1 MSRDPNLSAKSLISC
16 MVIAACL
23 LLLAYF
29 AQADRGTSNIPIP
42 DDVREIVRIDAK
54 NRIKQIA
61 DEKAKAIQDAEEKAA
76 KAKKDADEL
85 VETIEQKK
93 KELVALTKDAE
104 NKSGEQKKELEKAK
118 DDIQRERDKLEK
130 LSIDLQ
136 QQSKALQDNVESL
149 KMDREAD
156 AVEQLKQQKLA
167 QSAQAQIS
175 QDLGRGARV
184 NHQTQF
190 NPLRQRD
197 PNFPAF
203 APNPAAVAAA
213 SPNSGVNINIGSQ
226 QGSDILDV
234 SKAAINAQT
243 AQAMAFDNRL
253 RGIETFFQGRRNNKA
268 ARALED
274 GPRPTLEQ
282 VIKYSKMRLPR
293 KLTDDQLD
301 PNTGE
306 ITWPYVLTDSIYL
319 EEEQVLQGHFHDRV
333 EEGGSIG
340 FEKGEEVSGSVA
352 RITDL
357 MKENVSKYASGKYGE
372 ARSFM
377 ESLRYE
383 FYLPVK

>member
-1 MSRDPNLSAKSLISC
+1 MSRDPNLSAKSVISC

-29 AQADRGTSNIPIP
+29 AQADRGTSIPVP

-54 NRIKQIA
+54 NRIQQIA
-61 DEKAKAIQDAEEKAA
+61 DEKAKAIQDAEEKSA

-93 KELVALTKDAE
+93 KELEALTKDAE
-104 NKSGEQKKELEKAK
+104 NKSGEQKKELQKAK
-118 DDIQRERDKLEK
+118 DDMQREHDKRV
-130 LSIDLQ
+130 
-136 QQSKALQDNVESL
+136 KALQDIAEKS
-149 KMDREAD
+149 KMDREAL
-156 AVEQLKQQKLA
+156 AVEQLKQKNLA
-167 QSAQAQIS
+167 QSAQVQIGQS
-175 QDLGRGARV
+175 LGRGARV
-184 NHQTQF
+184 DHQTQF
-190 NPLRQRD
+190 NSLRRRD
-197 PNFPAF
+197 PDFPAF
-203 APNPAAVAAA
+203 APNAAAVAAA

-226 QGSDILDV
+226 QGSNILDV

-243 AQAMAFDNRL
+243 AKAMALDNHL
-253 RGIETFFQGRRNNKA
+253 RGIETFFEGRRINKA

-340 FEKGEEVSGSVA
+340 FEKGEEVNGSVA

-357 MKENVSKYASGKYGE
+357 MKENKSKYESGKH
-372 ARSFM
+372 ASALNFM

>member
-1 MSRDPNLSAKSLISC
+1 MSRDPNLSAKSVISC

-29 AQADRGTSNIPIP
+29 AQADRGTSNIPLP
-42 DDVREIVRIDAK
+42 DDAREIVRIDVK
-54 NRIKQIA
+54 KRIKQIA
-61 DEKAKAIQDAEEKAA
+61 DEEAKAIEEAEEKAA
-76 KAKKDADEL
+76 KAKKDEDEL
-85 VETIEQKK
+85 VEKIELGK

-104 NKSGEQKKELEKAK
+104 NKSGEQKKELQKAK
-118 DDIQRERDKLEK
+118 DDIQREHDKRV
-130 LSIDLQ
+130 
-136 QQSKALQDNVESL
+136 KALQDIAEKS
-149 KMDREAD
+149 KMDREAL
-156 AVEQLKQQKLA
+156 AVEQLRQKKLA
-167 QSAQAQIS
+167 QSAQVQIGQS
-175 QDLGRGARV
+175 LGRGARV
-184 NHQTQF
+184 DHQTQF
-190 NPLRQRD
+190 NSLRRRD
-197 PNFPAF
+197 PDFPAF
-203 APNPAAVAAA
+203 APNAAAVAAA
-213 SPNSGVNINIGSQ
+213 SPNRGVNINIGSQ
-226 QGSDILDV
+226 QGSNILDV

-243 AQAMAFDNRL
+243 AKAMALDNHL
-253 RGIETFFQGRRNNKA
+253 RGIETFFEGRRINKA

-340 FEKGEEVSGSVA
+340 FEKGEEVNGSVA

>member
-29 AQADRGTSNIPIP
+29 AQADRGTSILLP
-42 DDVREIVRIDAK
+42 DDVREIVRIDVK
-54 NRIKQIA
+54 NRIKQMA

-93 KELVALTKDAE
+93 KELEALTKDAE

-156 AVEQLKQQKLA
+156 TVEQLKQKKLA
-167 QSAQAQIS
+167 QSAQVQIGQS
-175 QDLGRGARV
+175 LGRGARV
-184 NHQTQF
+184 DHQTQF
-190 NPLRQRD
+190 NSLRRRD

-203 APNPAAVAAA
+203 PANP
-213 SPNSGVNINIGSQ
+213 
-226 QGSDILDV
+226 
-234 SKAAINAQT
+234 T
-243 AQAMAFDNRL
+243 AMALDNHL
-253 RGIETFFQGRRNNKA
+253 RGIETFFEGQRINKA

-274 GPRPTLEQ
+274 GPRPTSEQ
-282 VIKYSKMRLPR
+282 IKKFSQMGLPPR
-293 KLTDDQLD
+293 LTDDQLD

-306 ITWPYVLTDSIYL
+306 ITWPYVLTDSI
-319 EEEQVLQGHFHDRV
+319 
-333 EEGGSIG
+333 
-340 FEKGEEVSGSVA
+340 
-352 RITDL
+352 
-357 MKENVSKYASGKYGE
+357 
-372 ARSFM
+372 
-377 ESLRYE
+377 
-383 FYLPVK
+383 

>member
-1 MSRDPNLSAKSLISC
+1 

-29 AQADRGTSNIPIP
+29 AQADRGTSNIPLP
-42 DDVREIVRIDAK
+42 DDAREIVRIDVK
-54 NRIKQIA
+54 KRIKQIA

-76 KAKKDADEL
+76 KAKKDEDEL
-85 VETIEQKK
+85 VEKIELGK
-93 KELVALTKDAE
+93 KELEALTKDAE

-149 KMDREAD
+149 KKDREAD
-156 AVEQLKQQKLA
+156 AVEQLKQKKLA
-167 QSAQAQIS
+167 QSAQAQIG

-190 NPLRQRD
+190 NPLRRRD
-197 PNFPAF
+197 PDFPAF
-203 APNPAAVAAA
+203 APNAAAVAAA
-213 SPNSGVNINIGSQ
+213 SPNRGVNINIGSQ
-226 QGSDILDV
+226 QGSNILDV

-243 AQAMAFDNRL
+243 AKAMALDNHL
-253 RGIETFFQGRRNNKA
+253 RGIETFFEGRRINKA

>member
-1 MSRDPNLSAKSLISC
+1 

-29 AQADRGTSNIPIP
+29 AQADRGTSNIPVP
-42 DDVREIVRIDAK
+42 DDVREIVRIDVK
-54 NRIKQIA
+54 NRIKQMA

-104 NKSGEQKKELEKAK
+104 NKSGEQKKELQKAQ

-130 LSIDLQ
+130 LSIDVQ
-136 QQSKALQDNVESL
+136 QQSKALQDNVERL

-156 AVEQLKQQKLA
+156 AVQQKLA
-167 QSAQAQIS
+167 QSAQAQIV

-253 RGIETFFQGRRNNKA
+253 RGIETFFQGRRINKA

-282 VIKYSKMRLPR
+282 VIKYSQMRLPR

-301 PNTGE
+301 PNTGT

-340 FEKGEEVSGSVA
+340 FEKGEKVNGSVA

-357 MKENVSKYASGKYGE
+357 MKKNVSKYASGKYGE
-372 ARSFM
+372 ASSFM

-383 FYLPVK
+383 FHLPVK

>member
-1 MSRDPNLSAKSLISC
+1 MSRDPNLSAKSVISC

-29 AQADRGTSNIPIP
+29 AQADRGTSNIPLP
-42 DDVREIVRIDAK
+42 DDDRIIRIDA
-54 NRIKQIA
+54 
-61 DEKAKAIQDAEEKAA
+61 DEEAKAIEEAEEKAA
-76 KAKKDADEL
+76 KAKKDKDEL
-85 VETIEQKK
+85 VEKIELGK
-93 KELVALTKDAE
+93 KELEALTKDAE
-104 NKSGEQKKELEKAK
+104 NKSGEQKKELQKAK
-118 DDIQRERDKLEK
+118 DDIQREHDKRV
-130 LSIDLQ
+130 
-136 QQSKALQDNVESL
+136 KALQDIAEKS
-149 KMDREAD
+149 KMDREAL
-156 AVEQLKQQKLA
+156 AVEQLRQKNLA
-167 QSAQAQIS
+167 QSAQVQIGQS
-175 QDLGRGARV
+175 LGRGARV
-184 NHQTQF
+184 DHQTQF
-190 NPLRQRD
+190 NPLRRRD
-197 PNFPAF
+197 PDFPAF
-203 APNPAAVAAA
+203 APNAAAVAAA
-213 SPNSGVNINIGSQ
+213 SPNRGVNINIGSQ
-226 QGSDILDV
+226 QGSNILDV

-243 AQAMAFDNRL
+243 AKAMALDNHL
-253 RGIETFFQGRRNNKA
+253 RGIETFFEGRRINKA

-352 RITDL
+352 RITEL

>member
-1 MSRDPNLSAKSLISC
+1 MSRDPNLSAKSVISC

-29 AQADRGTSNIPIP
+29 AQADRGTSNIPLP
-42 DDVREIVRIDAK
+42 DDVREIVRIDVK
-54 NRIKQIA
+54 NGIEQMA

-76 KAKKDADEL
+76 KAKKDANEL

-104 NKSGEQKKELEKAK
+104 NKSGEQKKELQKAQ

-167 QSAQAQIS
+167 QFAQAQIG
-175 QDLGRGARV
+175 QDIGRGARV

-213 SPNSGVNINIGSQ
+213 SPNSGVNINVGSQ
-226 QGSDILDV
+226 QGSNILDV

-253 RGIETFFQGRRNNKA
+253 RGIETFFEGRRINKA

-340 FEKGEEVSGSVA
+340 FEKGEEVNGSVA

-372 ARSFM
+372 ASSFM

-383 FYLPVK
+383 FHLPVK

>member
-1 MSRDPNLSAKSLISC
+1 

-29 AQADRGTSNIPIP
+29 AQADRGTSNIALP
-42 DDVREIVRIDAK
+42 DDDRIIRIDA
-54 NRIKQIA
+54 
-61 DEKAKAIQDAEEKAA
+61 DEEAKAIEEAEEKAA
-76 KAKKDADEL
+76 KAKKDEDEL
-85 VETIEQKK
+85 VEKIELGK
-93 KELVALTKDAE
+93 KELEALTKDAE

-149 KMDREAD
+149 KKDREAD
-156 AVEQLKQQKLA
+156 AVEQLKQKKLA
-167 QSAQAQIS
+167 QSAQAQIG

-190 NPLRQRD
+190 NPLRRRD
-197 PNFPAF
+197 PDFPAF
-203 APNPAAVAAA
+203 APNAAAVAAA

-226 QGSDILDV
+226 QGSNILDV

-243 AQAMAFDNRL
+243 AKAMALDNHL
-253 RGIETFFQGRRNNKA
+253 RGIETFFEGRRINKA

-301 PNTGE
+301 PNTGK

-319 EEEQVLQGHFHDRV
+319 EEEQVLQGHFRDRV
-333 EEGGSIG
+333 EEGSIG
-340 FEKGEEVSGSVA
+340 FGKGEEVNGSVA

-357 MKENVSKYASGKYGE
+357 LEENVTKYASGKYGE

>member
-1 MSRDPNLSAKSLISC
+1 

-29 AQADRGTSNIPIP
+29 AQADRGTSNIPVP
-42 DDVREIVRIDAK
+42 DDVREIVRIDVK
-54 NRIKQIA
+54 NRIKQMA

-104 NKSGEQKKELEKAK
+104 NKSGKQKKELQKAQ

-149 KMDREAD
+149 KMDRDAL

-167 QSAQAQIS
+167 QSAQAQIV

-253 RGIETFFQGRRNNKA
+253 RGIETFFQGRRINKA

-340 FEKGEEVSGSVA
+340 FEKGEKVNGSVA

-357 MKENVSKYASGKYGE
+357 MKKNVSKYASGKYGE
-372 ARSFM
+372 ASSFM

-383 FYLPVK
+383 FHLPVK

>member
-29 AQADRGTSNIPIP
+29 AQADRGTSIPVP

-54 NRIKQIA
+54 NRIQQIA
-61 DEKAKAIQDAEEKAA
+61 DEKAKAIQDAEEKSA

-93 KELVALTKDAE
+93 KELEALTKDAE

-118 DDIQRERDKLEK
+118 DDIQRERDNKDDMQREHDK
-130 LSIDLQ
+130 RV
-136 QQSKALQDNVESL
+136 KALQDIAEKS

-156 AVEQLKQQKLA
+156 AVEQLKQKKLA
-167 QSAQAQIS
+167 KSAQVQIGQS
-175 QDLGRGARV
+175 LGRGARV
-184 NHQTQF
+184 DHQTQF
-190 NPLRQRD
+190 NSLRRRD
-197 PNFPAF
+197 PDFPAF
-203 APNPAAVAAA
+203 VPNPAAVAAA
-213 SPNSGVNINIGSQ
+213 SPNSGVNINVGSQ
-226 QGSDILDV
+226 QGSTILDV

-243 AQAMAFDNRL
+243 AKAMALDNHL
-253 RGIETFFQGRRNNKA
+253 RGIETFFEGRRINKA

-282 VIKYSKMRLPR
+282 VIKYSQMRLPR

-301 PNTGE
+301 PNTGT

-340 FEKGEEVSGSVA
+340 FEKGEEVNGSVA

-357 MKENVSKYASGKYGE
+357 MKKNVSKYASGKYGE
-372 ARSFM
+372 ASSFM

-383 FYLPVK
+383 FHLPVK

>member
-1 MSRDPNLSAKSLISC
+1 MSRDPNLSAKSVISC

-29 AQADRGTSNIPIP
+29 AQADRGTSNIPLP
-42 DDVREIVRIDAK
+42 DDAREIVRIDVK
-54 NRIKQIA
+54 KRIKQIA

-85 VETIEQKK
+85 VEKIELGK
-93 KELVALTKDAE
+93 KELEALTKDAE
-104 NKSGEQKKELEKAK
+104 NKSGEQKKELQKAK
-118 DDIQRERDKLEK
+118 DDMQREHDKRV
-130 LSIDLQ
+130 
-136 QQSKALQDNVESL
+136 KALQDIAEKS
-149 KMDREAD
+149 KMDREAL
-156 AVEQLKQQKLA
+156 AVEQLKQKKLA
-167 QSAQAQIS
+167 QSAQAQIG

-190 NPLRQRD
+190 NPLRRRD
-197 PNFPAF
+197 PDFPAF
-203 APNPAAVAAA
+203 APNAAAVAAA
-213 SPNSGVNINIGSQ
+213 SPNRGVNINIGSQ
-226 QGSDILDV
+226 QGSNILDV

-243 AQAMAFDNRL
+243 AKAMALDNHL
-253 RGIETFFQGRRNNKA
+253 RGIETFFEGRRINKA

-282 VIKYSKMRLPR
+282 FIKYSKMRLPR

-340 FEKGEEVSGSVA
+340 FEKGEEVKGSVT

-357 MKENVSKYASGKYGE
+357 MKENRSKYESGKYGS

-383 FYLPVK
+383 FHLPVK

>member
-1 MSRDPNLSAKSLISC
+1 MSRDPNLSAKSVISC

-29 AQADRGTSNIPIP
+29 AQADRGTSNIPLP
-42 DDVREIVRIDAK
+42 DDVREIVRIDVK
-54 NRIKQIA
+54 NRIEQMA

-93 KELVALTKDAE
+93 KELEALTKDAE

-149 KMDREAD
+149 KMDREAL

-167 QSAQAQIS
+167 QSAQAQIG

-190 NPLRQRD
+190 NPLRHRD

-213 SPNSGVNINIGSQ
+213 SPNSGVNINVGSQ
-226 QGSDILDV
+226 QGSNILDG
-234 SKAAINAQT
+234 SKAFINAQT

-253 RGIETFFQGRRNNKA
+253 RGIETFFEGRRINKA

-282 VIKYSKMRLPR
+282 VIKYSKLRLPR

-301 PNTGE
+301 PNTGK

-340 FEKGEEVSGSVA
+340 FEQGEEVNGSVA

>member
-1 MSRDPNLSAKSLISC
+1 MSRDPNLSAKSVISC

-29 AQADRGTSNIPIP
+29 AQADRGTSILLP
-42 DDVREIVRIDAK
+42 DDVREIVRIDVK
-54 NRIKQIA
+54 NRIKQMA

-76 KAKKDADEL
+76 KAKKDSDEL

-93 KELVALTKDAE
+93 KELEALTKDAE

-149 KMDREAD
+149 KKDREAD
-156 AVEQLKQQKLA
+156 AVEQLKQKKLA
-167 QSAQAQIS
+167 QSAQAQIG

-190 NPLRQRD
+190 NPLRRRD
-197 PNFPAF
+197 PDFPAF
-203 APNPAAVAAA
+203 APNAAAVAAA
-213 SPNSGVNINIGSQ
+213 SPNRGVNINIGSQ
-226 QGSDILDV
+226 QGSNILDV

-243 AQAMAFDNRL
+243 ATAMALVNHL
-253 RGIETFFQGRRNNKA
+253 RGIETFFEGRRINKA

-340 FEKGEEVSGSVA
+340 FEKGEEVNGSVA

-357 MKENVSKYASGKYGE
+357 MKENKSKYESGKH
-372 ARSFM
+372 ASALNFM